1 MKRTLLIAATAL
13 TLSAPAVPHAHA
25 ADTEHLMK
33 AYYDADGDCRGSS
46 HPNSAKTHRACAT
59 RSAVSGQLEARGYCF
74 SGSFGYNSAWKF
86 AGSRRACKA
95 VQAQDAQDA
104 QRMSN

>member
-1 MKRTLLIAATAL
+1 
-13 TLSAPAVPHAHA
+13 
-25 ADTEHLMK
+25 MK

-46 HPNSAKTHRACAT
+46 HPDSAKAHRACVM
-59 RSAVSGQLEARGYCF
+59 RSAISGRKPEARGYCF

-95 VQAQDAQDA
+95 IQAS
-104 QRMSN
+104 RRPTMLSS

>member
-13 TLSAPAVPHAHA
+13 ALSAPAVPHAHA
-25 ADTEHLMK
+25 ADTEQLMK

-46 HPNSAKTHRACAT
+46 HPDSAKAHRACVM
-59 RSAVSGQLEARGYCF
+59 RSAISGQLEARGYCF

-86 AGSRRACKA
+86 AGSRAPAKPS
-95 VQAQDAQDA
+95 AQDAHDA
-104 QRMSN
+104 QLMNN